1 MIKKIKDEMQVISV
15 FFSPVYLPFLH
26 ALLYP
31 YFSLSSQPPCFPV
44 SLPKRLA
51 PVLNI
56 FLINL
61 FHL

>member
-31 YFSLSSQPPCFPV
+31 YFSLSSQPPSFPV
-44 SLPKRLA
+44 SFTQK
-51 PVLNI
+51 I
-56 FLINL
+56 STCS
-61 FHL
+61 